1 MSLLSPT
8 SSRLLLTFLL
18 LTLAGPVLAQ
28 DDDFVP
34 VTDAMLADPA
44 PSDWP
49 MWRRTLNGWGY
60 SPLDQVRRKNVE
72 QLRLTWTRAL
82 HTGAMEGTPL
92 VYHGVLY
99 MPNASDAIQ
108 AMDAASGDL
117 IWEYLRD
124 LPDDVYDYVGGNAR
138 NNRNIAIYDRY
149 IINTSDDNYV
159 FGLDAVTGALA
170 WENQIFDYTVTPA
183 GHSSGPIIADG

>member
-1 MSLLSPT
+1 
-8 SSRLLLTFLL
+8 
-18 LTLAGPVLAQ
+18 
-28 DDDFVP
+28 
-34 VTDAMLADPA
+34 MLADPA

-159 FGLDAVTGALA
+159 FGLSL
-170 WENQIFDYTVTPA
+170 I
-183 GHSSGPIIADG
+183 HI